1 MAKHLNVNLA
11 FTADT
16 SSAKRQLQD
25 LQNQLTR
32 LVSQPVAPGKGISKE
47 IQEASRA
54 AAELKIHLQNAT
66 NVQSGTLDFSKLN
79 QSIKQ
84 SGYTLADYGQMLK
97 NLGPTG
103 QQAFM
108 SLAHSVA
115 QSEVPIKR
123 ANATLTEMW
132 TTLKNTARWQLSSSM
147 MHGFMGTVQSAYG
160 YAKDLNE
167 SLNNIRIVT
176 GQNIEQMAQF
186 ASEANK
192 AAKALST
199 TTTNYTNASLIYY
212 QQGLDSQQVRERT
225 DVTIKMANAAGQNA
239 EVVSDQ
245 MTAVWNNF
253 YDGSKSLEYYAD
265 VMTALG
271 AATASSTDEISE
283 GLNKFAAVADTVGLS
298 YEYAASALATVTAT
312 TRQSADIVGTAFK
325 TLFARIQ
332 QLKLG
337 ETLEDG
343 TTLGKYSE
351 ALNSVGINIKDT
363 SGQLKEMDDIL
374 DEMGN
379 KWTTLAKDQQV
390 ALAQTVAGAR
400 QYTQLIALMDNWS
413 FMQENLATSYNST
426 GTLDE
431 QAAIYAESWNAASKR
446 VRAALQGIYDTLI
459 SDDAF
464 IEALDIIEKIITYID
479 NLIDTIGGLSG
490 VLTTLGAILT
500 KVFSTQLAKS
510 IRNIGYDIQ
519 MTTSAGRKA
528 IQDEKSKQLDE
539 MANMMADDTISDDVG
554 KISKDVYLKQ
564 LKAQSLLID
573 NQDRMN
579 ENEKQRTQLLMDQLK
594 IYGDQAIETGKN
606 IEKAKEKR
614 QDARTNLMLNSING
628 MEHYDKAKADKH
640 RKMIDT
646 IKITVEG
653 EADAKRILSNLTK
666 QAEKTAISSSSKI
679 QLAEEDLK
687 RLQQLKTKILST
699 NIIDKNSPEANSI
712 DALIENLAQGTVSPE
727 KIEDVSLRIQTVLQ
741 KAIVKA
747 KEQAFNAGLG
757 DEDEIDKYA
766 NSVTEVKDAI
776 DTSASAT
783 QSFNDSLEGVNN
795 SITKSNG
802 VQRDWAD
809 SFVTISNVTF
819 TTISA
824 LQTLSGIVDT
834 LNNPD
839 MSSWEKFLSIAGALS
854 MTVPMI
860 VTSLHAMLPAGAAAG
875 TGLTLSL
882 GPAAPIILG
891 IVAGIAA
898 LTAGLVALSNV
909 YNRDA
914 INAKKAAQAAEEL
927 ADASQGVK
935 QNLEDLKSSFNTYD
949 EAIKKL
955 DECTKGTEEWNAA
968 LEEVNNTVL
977 KILSEHPELAKN
989 ANLFTRENGI
999 LTINPE
1005 ERENILQEA
1014 QRAAGTSNAAA
1025 LMATGRASQA
1035 QAEAYKTQTN
1045 KKIGSYGVGQ
1055 SYATNGGIYYDQ
1067 MINLGQL
1074 LIENTEELSHLTD
1087 EEYKSKVKKLVEDSL
1102 GDTAKKYGK
1111 IDEQIDG
1118 IAESS
1123 LRYKDSI
1130 DDIAL
1135 KTQEAANQI
1144 GNAAQLI
1151 TEQQLGDK
1159 YSAEVKAMVS
1169 HTFDDIEKEIYDEI
1183 ISSDKKNSQ
1192 IDSST
1197 SISEDIWNRFNTAQ
1211 GTNLIADNN
1220 QIRGND
1226 NNRQYAYKDEKGE
1239 VQTYSIEYIASTI
1252 AASEALTKL
1261 TGSAD
1266 TAQNALV
1273 HMKSVVDNEA
1283 IANGIKNWIVS
1294 GNFESMSK
1302 IDRDVMFE
1310 NMAGEDKE
1318 LSDTE
1323 IKDYLVNAFGMS
1335 EEDLAKVFDVETI
1348 DKVVEKWKIA
1358 WEDGETALASAGDN
1372 LTKTT
1377 KEIYDSLDLSKL
1389 NVDQKETLASS
1400 LEVAFKN
1407 AGTEGAT
1414 TISDV
1419 FKMTTEEDQK
1429 GFINALNDIEWP
1441 TTDVDEL
1448 REKLFECGVSAR
1460 YTDEQLQGMI
1470 DAMRTV
1476 TDETLS
1482 SFIELAYSVEEIAQD
1497 IKLGDVISKEDYDLL
1512 YKYNK
1517 ELSIYFSTMADGT
1530 SKFIGDQLDLQQM
1543 VKNTK
1548 QNELK
1553 SIIKLYEDQIDS
1565 LNSKY
1570 KTGAQA
1576 LDNIQVNK
1584 ESTDQK
1590 VHTQGWIDFLRTQK
1604 YDDAQLSTWENEL
1617 NSGNISSKSL
1627 EDISKAVT
1635 DVSASFQSLSNQV
1648 ATSYELM
1655 QSAMNEIA
1663 LGAENAEER
1672 LNLFKEGAINED
1684 AYNYS
1689 SIAAHNEEK
1698 WEDLDPKE
1706 VDEYS
1711 KHLIDAAK
1719 SSELLSDKLRE
1730 NSETAEEAAE
1740 NVALYTKKMNRGIE
1754 TLSDNFKEWSDVLKK
1769 SDKNSEE
1776 YSEEY
1781 FNAMNNMKQA
1791 ISDVLG
1797 VQEDFLSNDFIIQNM
1812 KDIELA
1818 ANGDAEA
1825 INRLAVAASRD
1836 ILINVGY
1843 ESEGLKEQMLALHDE
1858 LTAKIPE
1865 ISVGATLDSGD
1876 FYNEAQ
1882 QIIKQAGMTVD
1893 QANAYFRS
1901 MGFEPEFV
1909 TEEKTVKRSV
1919 PQERTHTD
1927 YSITPG
1933 YIDIMGSKL
1942 PIPTVDR
1949 ITTTTT
1955 TGYAEMD
1962 EVIQVPAMSSDG
1974 KTPQIKSLTRTN
1986 SGSMNNRS
1994 STNSGGGKKGGGGG
2008 GSKPKKAK
2016 KVDKSDIVQRYKEI
2030 DDAIDDVTKS
2040 MDDAS
2045 KAADRLYG
2053 NDRIKQMQK
2062 MNNLIQQEIKLTKQK
2077 KVEAERYLEEDKRA
2091 LEKAAQKAG
2100 AGAIS
2105 FDKNGNISNYTS
2117 MMTKLYNE
2125 LDSAITSANADG
2137 NADEN
2142 EQERIDAIQERID
2155 TLKEAIEQ
2163 FDETRELIQDLDT
2176 EIQDKIN
2183 EWQDNNLEMLNYKL
2197 EVKLEINDAELEKL
2211 EYYLNK
2217 ISDDFYQMAES
2228 AALMI
2233 GKGGQ
2238 LDIYTKELSDYKQQL
2253 NDIETAYT
2261 TGKISQ
2267 DAYVESLK
2275 DIRSNVYDNLNAIND
2290 LDKTMFEYY
2299 SETIA
2304 AGAEELTKYTDIMA
2318 HQTSVLE
2325 HYASVMDILGKTQ
2338 DYKRMGVILESQ
2350 AKAISDQAAV
2360 AKANYEVLEKQ
2371 AKSRKEAYD
2380 AAVQSG
2386 ATSTELELLEKQWWD
2401 AEQAANEAQEEML
2414 SKTEEWAE
2422 AMRAIVENKL
2432 GGLAQS
2438 LENAL
2443 TAEFGGSFD
2452 SMNAALERAN
2462 SLQEEYLT
2470 TTNQIY
2476 ETNKLMRTAQQEI
2489 DKTSNTVAKKRLK
2502 SFIDETEHLQD
2513 KSKLSQYELE
2523 IQQAKYDLLLAE
2535 IALEEAQN
2543 AKSTVR
2549 LQRDSEGNFGYV
2561 FTADASVIADA
2572 QQKFEDAQNNLYN
2585 IGLEGANSYTEK
2597 YQQVLA
2603 EFYDTMTELQTQYLN
2618 GEFENEQEYQTA
2630 MESSRKYYYEKLQ
2643 QYSSL
2648 YSIAL
2653 TTDGRVVKDAWSTQ
2667 FQDMTLNTGKWMES
2681 VDAYVEGV
2689 ESAFAEWEEQMNKI
2703 EEETIGKDLDSLK
2716 DKTQSITD
2724 ASEDLVDIIIKDDG
2738 VLDSLEAEY
2747 DDVLNL
2753 TGAYASLREQILG
2766 TIKDYEDLTNAI
2778 GNKVDAETSGSS
2790 SVAPSPEATESEE
2803 EKSTENTGANSPTPS
2818 IGVGTK
2824 VTVKTTAKT
2833 FASGVGMASWVPG
2846 SSFEVFQLRGNE
2858 VLIGDRNRSGVY
2870 TGWVR
2875 KTDLEGFDTGGY
2887 TGTWGP
2893 EGKLALLHQKEIV
2906 LNQDDTSK
2914 LLASMEILDKIVA
2927 AIDLYSLNAQL
2938 GGLLNSPSY
2947 VGNDDVDTLE
2957 QKVYI
2962 EASFP
2967 SVTEH
2972 SEIEEALN
2980 NLVNRA
2986 SQFTNRK

>member
-1 MAKHLNVNLA
+1 MAKQLNVNLA

-32 LVSQPVAPGKGISKE
+32 LVSQPIASGKGITKE
-47 IQEASRA
+47 IQEASKA

-66 NVQSGTLDFSKLN
+66 NIQSGTLDFSKLN

-97 NLGPTG
+97 SLGPTG

-176 GQNIEQMAQF
+176 GQNVEQMAQF

-225 DVTIKMANAAGQNA
+225 DVTIKMANAAGQSA
-239 EVVSDQ
+239 EIVSDQ
-245 MTAVWNNF
+245 LTAVWNNF

-283 GLNKFAAVADTVGLS
+283 GLNKFAAVAETVGLS

-312 TRQSADIVGTAFK
+312 TRQSADVVGTAFK

-351 ALNSVGINIKDT
+351 ALNIVGINIKDT

-374 DEMGN
+374 DEMGS
-379 KWTTLAKDQQV
+379 KWTTLAKDQRV
-390 ALAQTVAGAR
+390 ALAQTVAGTR
-400 QYTQLIALMDNWS
+400 QYTQLIALMDNWD
-413 FMQENLATSYNST
+413 FMKENLATSYSST

-446 VRAALQGIYDTLI
+446 VKAALQGIYDTLI

-464 IEALDIIEKIITYID
+464 IEVLDIIETIITYMD
-479 NLIDTIGGLSG
+479 NLIDTVGGLSG

-500 KVFSTQLAKS
+500 KVFSTQIAKS
-510 IRNIGYDIQ
+510 IRDIGYDIQ

-564 LKAQSLLID
+564 LKAQALLID

-594 IYGDQAIETGKN
+594 IYGDQAIETGKI

-628 MEHYDKAKADKH
+628 MEHYDKAKSDKH

-666 QAEKTAISSSSKI
+666 QAEKTATSSSSKI
-679 QLAEEDLK
+679 QLVEEDLK

-727 KIEDVSLRIQTVLQ
+727 KIEDVSLRIQAVLQ
-741 KAIVKA
+741 KAIAKA

-757 DEDEIDKYA
+757 DEDEIDEYA
-766 NSVTEVKDAI
+766 DSVAGVKEAI
-776 DTSASAT
+776 DTSAAAT

-795 SITKSNG
+795 SITKSKR
-802 VQRDWAD
+802 VQKDWAD

-819 TTISA
+819 TAIST

-882 GPAAPIILG
+882 GPAAPIVLG

-927 ADASQGVK
+927 ADASQEVK
-935 QNLEDLKSSFNTYD
+935 QNLEDLKSSFNAYD
-949 EAIKKL
+949 EAVKKL

-968 LEEVNNTVL
+968 LQEVNNTVL

-989 ANLFTRENGI
+989 ANLFSRENGI
-999 LTINPE
+999 LTINSE
-1005 ERENILQEA
+1005 ERENVLQEA
-1014 QRAAGTSNAAA
+1014 ERAVGASNAAA
-1025 LMATGRASQA
+1025 LMAAGRASQA
-1035 QAEAYKTQTN
+1035 QVKAYKTQTN
-1045 KKIGSYGVGQ
+1045 RKVGSYGVGQ
-1055 SYATNGGIYYDQ
+1055 QHATNGGMYYDQ

-1074 LIENTEELSHLTD
+1074 LTENAEELSHLTN
-1087 EEYKSKVKKLVEDSL
+1087 EEYKSKVKELVEDSL
-1102 GDTAKKYGK
+1102 SDTAKKYGK

-1144 GNAAQLI
+1144 SNASQLI

-1159 YSAEVKAMVS
+1159 YSVEVKAMVG
-1169 HTFDDIEKEIYDEI
+1169 HTYDDIEKEIYDEI
-1183 ISSDKKNSQ
+1183 ISSDKKNVQ
-1192 IDSST
+1192 ADSST
-1197 SISEDIWNRFNTAQ
+1197 SISEDIWRRFNIAQ
-1211 GTNLIADNN
+1211 GTNLIADSN
-1220 QIRGND
+1220 QVRGND

-1266 TAQNALV
+1266 TAQNALA

-1302 IDRDVMFE
+1302 ADRDVMFE

-1335 EEDLAKVFDVETI
+1335 EEDLAKVFDVDTI
-1348 DKVVEKWKIA
+1348 DQVVEKWKTA
-1358 WEDGETALASAGDN
+1358 WKDGETALASAGDN

-1389 NVDQKETLASS
+1389 NVGQKETLAAS
-1400 LEVAFKN
+1400 LGAAFKN
-1407 AGTEGAT
+1407 AGAEGAIV
-1414 TISDV
+1414 ISDA
-1419 FKMTTEEDQK
+1419 FKMATEEDQK
-1429 GFINALNDIEWP
+1429 GFVDALNSIEWP

-1476 TDETLS
+1476 TAETLS
-1482 SFIELAYSVEEIAQD
+1482 SFIELAHSVEEITQD
-1497 IKLGDVISKEDYDLL
+1497 IELGDVISQEDYDLL

-1530 SKFIGDQLDLQQM
+1530 SKLIGDQLDLQQM

-1553 SIIKLYEDQIDS
+1553 NIVKLYEDQIDS
-1565 LNSKY
+1565 LSSKY
-1570 KTGAQA
+1570 KSGIQA
-1576 LDNIQVNK
+1576 LDNIQANEK
-1584 ESTDQK
+1584 STDQNI
-1590 VHTQGWIDFLRTQK
+1590 HAQGWIDFLKTQE
-1604 YDDAQLSTWENEL
+1604 YDDAQLSIWENEL
-1617 NSGNISSKSL
+1617 SGGNISSKSL

-1635 DVSASFQSLSNQV
+1635 DVSASFQGLSNQV

-1655 QSAMNEIA
+1655 QNAMNEIA
-1663 LGAENAEER
+1663 LGADSAEER
-1672 LNLFKEGAINED
+1672 LKLFKEGTINED

-1698 WEDLDPKE
+1698 WEGLDPKE

-1711 KHLIDAAK
+1711 KHLIDAAE
-1719 SSELLSDKLRE
+1719 SSELLSDELKE
-1730 NSETAEEAAE
+1730 NNETAKEAAE
-1740 NVALYTKKMNRGIE
+1740 DVAAYTKKMNRGIE
-1754 TLSDNFKEWSDVLKK
+1754 TLSDNFKGWSDVLKK
-1769 SDKNSEE
+1769 SDKSSEE
-1776 YSEEY
+1776 YSD
-1781 FNAMNNMKQA
+1781 AMNNMKQA
-1791 ISDVLG
+1791 MSDVLG
-1797 VQEDFLSNDFIIQNM
+1797 VQEDFLSDDFIVQNM

-1825 INRLAVAASRD
+1825 INRLAIAASRD

-1843 ESEGLKEQMLALHDE
+1843 ESEGLKEQALALHDE
-1858 LTAKIPE
+1858 LTAKIPK

-1909 TEEKTVKRSV
+1909 TEEQTVKRSI

-1927 YSITPG
+1927 YAITPG

-1994 STNSGGGKKGGGGG
+1994 SSNPGSSKKGGGGG

-2016 KVDKSDIVQRYKEI
+2016 KVDKSEIVQRYKEI

-2062 MNNLIQQEIKLTKQK
+2062 MNSLIQQEIKLTKQK
-2077 KVEAERYLEEDKRA
+2077 KAEAERYLEEDKRA
-2091 LEKAAQKAG
+2091 LEKAAQEAG
-2100 AGAIS
+2100 VGAIS
-2105 FDKNGNISNYTS
+2105 FDKNGNIANYTAI
-2117 MMTKLYNE
+2117 MTKLYNE

-2137 NADEN
+2137 GADES

-2155 TLKEAIEQ
+2155 ILKKAIEQ
-2163 FDETRELIQDLDT
+2163 FDETRELIQDLET
-2176 EIQDKIN
+2176 EVQDKFN
-2183 EWQDNNLEMLNYKL
+2183 EWQDNNLEILNHKL
-2197 EVKLEINDAELEKL
+2197 ELKLEINDAELEKL
-2211 EYYLNK
+2211 EYYLDK
-2217 ISDDFYQMAES
+2217 IADDFYQMAEG
-2228 AALMI
+2228 AALMV
-2233 GKGGQ
+2233 GQGGQ
-2238 LDIYTKELSDYKQQL
+2238 LDVYMKELADYRQQL
-2253 NDIETAYT
+2253 NEIETAYK

-2267 DAYVESLK
+2267 EAYVESLK
-2275 DIRSNVYDNLNAIND
+2275 DIRSNIYDNLNAINE
-2290 LDKTMFEYY
+2290 LDKAMFEYY
-2299 SETIA
+2299 GETLA
-2304 AGAEELTKYTDIMA
+2304 AGAEELSKYTDLME

-2338 DYKRMGVILESQ
+2338 DYERMGVILESQ
-2350 AKAISDQAAV
+2350 AKAIGDQAAV

-2380 AAVQSG
+2380 AAVRDG
-2386 ATSTELELLEKQWWD
+2386 ATSAELELLEKQWWD

-2414 SKTEEWAE
+2414 SKTEAWAE
-2422 AMRAIVENKL
+2422 AMKAIVENKL
-2432 GGLAQS
+2432 GGLAQD

-2470 TTNQIY
+2470 TTNQVY

-2489 DKTSNTVAKKRLK
+2489 DKTSNSVAKKRLK

-2513 KSKLSQYELE
+2513 KSKLSKYELE

-2561 FTADASVIADA
+2561 FTADAGAVADA
-2572 QQKFEDAQNNLYN
+2572 QQQFEDAQNNLYN
-2585 IGLEGANSYTEK
+2585 IGLEGANNYTEK
-2597 YQQVLA
+2597 YQQTLA

-2618 GEFENEQEYQTA
+2618 GEFENEEEYQAA

-2716 DKTQSITD
+2716 DKTQGITD
-2724 ASEDLVDIIIKDDG
+2724 ASKDLVDAIIKDDG

-2747 DDVLNL
+2747 NDVLNL

-2766 TIKDYEDLTNAI
+2766 TIKDYEDLTGAI
-2778 GNKVDAETSGSS
+2778 GDKVDAETSGNG
-2790 SVAPSPEATESEE
+2790 SVPPSPEATQPEE
-2803 EKSTENTGANSPTPS
+2803 EESTENTGANGPTPS

-2846 SSFEVFQLRGNE
+2846 SSFEVFQLRGDE

-2887 TGTWGP
+2887 TGEWGP
-2893 EGKLALLHQKEIV
+2893 EGKLALLHQKEMV
-2906 LNQDDTSK
+2906 LNKGDTSK

-2947 VGNDDVDTLE
+2947 VGNDDADALE

-2986 SQFTNRK
+2986 SQFANRK